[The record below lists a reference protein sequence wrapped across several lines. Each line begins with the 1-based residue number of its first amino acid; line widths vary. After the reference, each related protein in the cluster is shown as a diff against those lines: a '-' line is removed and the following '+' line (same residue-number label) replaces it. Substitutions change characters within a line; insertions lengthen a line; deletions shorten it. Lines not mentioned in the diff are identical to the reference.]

1 MDRIRLEAERPEH
14 AAAVEDLLDAAFGAG
29 RTAKTCERLREGR
42 APLRG
47 PSLVAIAGGR
57 LVGTVRFWAT
67 QVGRTRSL
75 MLGPLAVDK
84 AWARR
89 GAGGLLVREGLAR
102 ARAAGEGS
110 AWLVGDAPY
119 YERFGFR
126 RARTAGWRLP
136 GPVDSA
142 RFLAVDL
149 APGALDGVAGE
160 VRAQA

>member
-29 RTAKTCERLREGR
+29 RRAKTCERLRADR

-47 PSLVAIAGGR
+47 PSLVALAGGR
-57 LVGTVRFWAT
+57 LVGTVRFWPT
-67 QVGRTRSL
+67 RVGRTRSL

-102 ARAAGEGS
+102 AKRMGERS

-126 RARTAGWRLP
+126 RGRTSAWRLP
-136 GPVDSA
+136 GPVDGA
-142 RFLAVDL
+142 RFLAL
-149 APGALDGVAGE
+149 EFEPGAVESLSGTVTA
-160 VRAQA
+160 AI